1 MAASLHTV
9 TAYCPV
15 DFLLTVI
22 SALVSCKTT
31 TCDFKGKTDVVP
43 QGERERERGRERET
57 ESLPL
62 NRQLGIHQGS
72 PQSPALPLSTMAVL
86 TTK

>member
-43 QGERERERGRERET
+43 QGERERERERERQRV
-57 ESLPL
+57 SL
-62 NRQLGIHQGS
+62 
-72 PQSPALPLSTMAVL
+72 L
-86 TTK
+86 TDNWAFIKAPHNHLLYH